1 MLAEAEPLVADA
13 DAAASAV
20 DSQAKLDA
28 PGTEAVPPFAAAARA
43 VLAPNGDD
51 ALAERTTIPCD
62 LCGEA
67 VPLSS
72 FLHHVQVS
80 HGINLNA
87 VVDVTPDKPGFGGA
101 WPRIEVALDHDA
113 TSQTPSPIVHVDDGR
128 STDGTGGEANGSFES
143 PAAAG
148 EFSAKGTPKSSLLS
162 PASGKAASGKT
173 PALALR
179 DQMGTR
185 HRTRRQ
191 NQKLSKQRL

>member
-67 VPLSS
+67 ASDRAGAGGPDDSLSR
-72 FLHHVQVS
+72 LC
-80 HGINLNA
+80 GIPVYA
-87 VVDVTPDKPGFGGA
+87 
-101 WPRIEVALDHDA
+101 
-113 TSQTPSPIVHVDDGR
+113 
-128 STDGTGGEANGSFES
+128 AN
-143 PAAAG
+143 
-148 EFSAKGTPKSSLLS
+148 
-162 PASGKAASGKT
+162 
-173 PALALR
+173 
-179 DQMGTR
+179 
-185 HRTRRQ
+185 
-191 NQKLSKQRL
+191 